1 MGAQPKSL
9 QSVTTVLLA
18 LEEDIVLGRLY
29 PRERLVEEQLALR
42 FGIKRH
48 VVRQVLSGLEAAGL
62 IVRQGGKSAMVREYS
77 ADEVMQLY
85 QMREIVESQAAM
97 MIELPVAK
105 KDCNRLEK
113 ICENYADA
121 IEQTNM
127 RGVIENNKQF
137 HRELYRL
144 CGNDFLADVIDSMG
158 QKANLVR
165 FSSSSDPKYLAQA
178 RDEHFGILQALKSN
192 DNAKLAKLC
201 VDHMQPSRKIYL
213 ENMERLK

>member
-9 QSVTTVLLA
+9 QSVTTILLA

-77 ADEVMQLY
+77 AEEVTQLY
-85 QMREIVESQAAM
+85 QMREIVEGQAAM
-97 MIELPVAK
+97 MIELPVART
-105 KDCNRLEK
+105 DCNRLEK

-121 IEQTNM
+121 IAQTNM
-127 RGVIENNKQF
+127 QGVIENNKQF

-144 CGNDFLADVIDSMG
+144 CGNDFLAYVIDNMG

-178 RDEHFGILQALKSN
+178 RDEHFGILQALKGD
-192 DNAKLAKLC
+192 DNAKLAELC
-201 VDHMQPSRKIYL
+201 IEHMQPSRRIYL
-213 ENMERLK
+213 ENMARLK

>member
-1 MGAQPKSL
+1 MGAQPKSQ
-9 QSVTTVLLA
+9 QSVTTALLA

-42 FGIKRH
+42 FSIKRH

-62 IVRQGGKSAMVREYS
+62 IVRQGGKGAMVREYS
-77 ADEVMQLY
+77 SDEVMQLY

-97 MIELPVAK
+97 MINLPVAK
-105 KDCNRLEK
+105 TDCDRLEN
-113 ICENYADA
+113 ICEDYADA

-127 RGVIENNKQF
+127 RGVIENNKLF

-165 FSSSSDPKYLAQA
+165 FSSTSDPKYLAQA
-178 RDEHFGILQALKSN
+178 RDEHFRILQALKGN
-192 DNAKLAKLC
+192 DNAKLAELC
-201 VDHMQPSRKIYL
+201 VEHMQPSRRIYL
-213 ENMERLK
+213 ENMARLK

>member
-62 IVRQGGKSAMVREYS
+62 IVRQGGKGAMVREYS
-77 ADEVMQLY
+77 AEDVMQLY
-85 QMREIVESQAAM
+85 QMREIVEGQAAA
-97 MIELPVAK
+97 MIDLPIAET
-105 KDCNRLEK
+105 DFDRLEK
-113 ICENYADA
+113 ICDDYADA

-127 RGVIENNKQF
+127 RGVIENNKRF
-137 HRELYRL
+137 HREVYRL
-144 CGNDFLADVIDSMG
+144 CGNDFLADVIDNMG

-165 FSSSSDPKYLAQA
+165 FSSTSDPKYLAQA
-178 RDEHFGILQALKSN
+178 RDEHFGILQALKGT
-192 DNAKLAKLC
+192 DNALLAKLC
-201 VDHMQPSRKIYL
+201 VDHMQPSRRIYL
-213 ENMERLK
+213 EKMARMK

>member
-42 FGIKRH
+42 FAIKRH

-62 IVRQGGKSAMVREYS
+62 IVRHGGKGAMVREYS
-77 ADEVMQLY
+77 ADEVTQLY
-85 QMREIVESQAAM
+85 QMREIVENQAAM

-105 KDCNRLEK
+105 TDCDRLEK
-113 ICENYADA
+113 ICKDYADA
-121 IEQTNM
+121 ISQTNM
-127 RGVIENNKQF
+127 RGVIENNKLF

-144 CGNDFLADVIDSMG
+144 CGNDFLADVIEGMG

-165 FSSSSDPKYLAQA
+165 FSSTSDPKYLAQA
-178 RDEHFGILQALKSN
+178 RDEHFGILQALKDN
-192 DNAKLAKLC
+192 DNIRLAKLC
-201 VDHMQPSRKIYL
+201 VDHMQPSRRIYL
-213 ENMERLK
+213 ENMTRLK